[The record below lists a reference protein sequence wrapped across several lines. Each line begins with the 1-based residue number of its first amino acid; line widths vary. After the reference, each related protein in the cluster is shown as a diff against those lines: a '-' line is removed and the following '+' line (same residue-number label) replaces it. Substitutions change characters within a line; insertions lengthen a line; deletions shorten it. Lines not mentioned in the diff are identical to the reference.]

1 MGEKILKQKGRIF
14 FKMIRRKIKIELEF
28 LDVSILENVYLV

>member
-1 MGEKILKQKGRIF
+1 MGKKKLKRGRKF
-14 FKMIRRKIKIELEF
+14 LNMIRRKIKIELEF